1 MDIYDVFEVLEQLGV
16 ACDVNGSKVNFFD
29 KENGLEME
37 IWEDKTK
44 ELLIDDL
51 EMYRYYTLYSPKKMV
66 RFQLKHPRIYGEL
79 DEKQIVLERT
89 CFSDGHE
96 NHVVDLDS
104 GINKAFKIQSYYED
118 DGIVTGRSEIIVDG
132 SNRIYFDL
140 FGKNGL
146 YNDFFDEEYG
156 LSPSEMREEL
166 ESNRFIQI
174 FAEYYGKLY
183 PEILDTVELAKSCA
197 KIGLNK

>member
-1 MDIYDVFEVLEQLGV
+1 MAKNAIINSHKKGRINSVILCFFLLEVFIMDIYDVFEVLEQLGV

-140 FGKNGL
+140 FGKNPVDKPPALWYKNEARSG
-146 YNDFFDEEYG
+146 EPR
-156 LSPSEMREEL
+156 SP
-166 ESNRFIQI
+166 
-174 FAEYYGKLY
+174 A
-183 PEILDTVELAKSCA
+183 P
-197 KIGLNK
+197 